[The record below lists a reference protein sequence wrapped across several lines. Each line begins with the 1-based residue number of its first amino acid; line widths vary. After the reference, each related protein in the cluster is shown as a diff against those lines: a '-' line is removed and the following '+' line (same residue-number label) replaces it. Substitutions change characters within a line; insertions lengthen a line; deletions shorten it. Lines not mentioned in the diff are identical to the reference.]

1 MPTPVT
7 TQIPVTIP
15 TNPHSVPISVPLNIG
30 APIIKTNL
38 DKSGFESVP
47 CIRSSDLDK
56 SGFGG
61 LRMQGMARTSNLVFS
76 SPQTLQNQVKGL
88 SHTIPEA

>member
-1 MPTPVT
+1 MQINQAMPTPVT

-15 TNPHSVPISVPLNIG
+15 TNPSVPISVPLNIG
-30 APIIKTNL
+30 APIIKTN
-38 DKSGFESVP
+38 
-47 CIRSSDLDK
+47 SDLDK

-61 LRMQGMARTSNLVFS
+61 LRMQGMARTSNLIFS
-76 SPQTLQNQVKGL
+76 SPQILQNQVKGL